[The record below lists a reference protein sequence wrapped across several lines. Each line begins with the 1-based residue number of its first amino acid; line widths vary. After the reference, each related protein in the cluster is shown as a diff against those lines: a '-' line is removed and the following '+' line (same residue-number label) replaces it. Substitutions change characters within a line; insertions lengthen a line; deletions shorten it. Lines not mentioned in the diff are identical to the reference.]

1 MTIMFIKIATIGCA
15 VPLTFVF
22 LWFVLWFVITLFTEV
37 GQLGD
42 HSGTEFGGNESFSDQ
57 AISIEL
63 ILSPVFL
70 CVSHPRASLDDYL
83 FTLQKSVSRAPW
95 HTIVPLE
102 VKYALNKS
110 L

>member
-1 MTIMFIKIATIGCA
+1 MTIMFIKIAAIGCD
-15 VPLTFVF
+15 VRSTVVF
-22 LWFVLWFVITLFTEV
+22 FWFVLWLVIPLFTEV
-37 GQLGD
+37 GQLD
-42 HSGTEFGGNESFSDQ
+42 DPSRTEFGGNESFSDQ

-83 FTLQKSVSRAPW
+83 FTLQKIVSRAPW

-102 VKYALNKS
+102 VKNALLKS